1 MSPAIEDLVNELEQL
16 RGRIDA
22 IRSEQ
27 PFGAPVTDSGA
38 GSGDSFSPDFGQVIA
53 PDGSVTYDVQAHL
66 KALGIDLDVGD
77 TATPPADRR
86 VRWLRPDGTPV
97 GTIVS
102 NDFGT
107 NDTLGLEVTN
117 PDVPARAAQLYVA
130 AGRAANN
137 VSRIIA
143 QLADSDSAVN
153 DFTILDSNGASGFL
167 QLLTPGKLK
176 IAFGQTGAIFVNGGA
191 ITTSV
196 NVAHGLGAAPI
207 MVAVAPWAEDSGIWL
222 PYYGSGGWDA
232 TNFQVAAIDV
242 RGFGHGPGNLSGTR
256 WMAIG

>member
-27 PFGAPVTDSGA
+27 PFGAPVTESG

-66 KALGIDLDVGD
+66 KALGLDLDVGD

-153 DFTILDSNGASGFL
+153 DFTILDSDGASGFL
-167 QLLTPGKLK
+167 QLLTTAKRR
-176 IAFGQTGAIFVNGGA
+176 IAFGHTGAIFVNGGS
-191 ITTSV
+191 ITNTV
-196 NVAHGLGAAPI
+196 NVAHGLGVAPTW
-207 MVAVAPWAEDSGIWL
+207 VGVVPWAEDSGFWM
-222 PYYGSGGWDA
+222 PVYGLGGW
-232 TNFQVAAIDV
+232 TSSFFQVFANDV
-242 RGFGHGPGNLSGTR
+242 RGLGHGPGNLSGTT
-256 WMAIG
+256 WAAIG